1 MAKNKTKMVATK
13 KSLRQRM
20 YEYRWIYFLG
30 IPGESIPSNSIL
42 REFIGGG
49 CFDV

>member
-20 YEYRWIYFLG
+20 YEYRWIYFL
-30 IPGESIPSNSIL
+30 EF
-42 REFIGGG
+42 RELSSYSL
-49 CFDV
+49 